1 MFLLIRQLLKF
12 WLVLMLAAVAA
23 YLLIFNQER
32 IYINLPGIGEF
43 RVIAAL
49 AFLISFAVGAT
60 TVTFYFGADVLRKT
74 WEIKRQNKR
83 IRHLERKLEDFGGA
97 PVEANKRK
105 SWFGKKEPEVLPST
119 KDPSAIR
126 DRDIL

>member
-12 WLVLMLAAVAA
+12 WLVLMLAAVSA

-43 RVIAAL
+43 RIIAAL
-49 AFLISFAVGAT
+49 AFLICFAIGAT
-60 TVTFYFGADVLRKT
+60 TVTFYFGTDVLRKT

-83 IRHLERKLEDFGGA
+83 IRHLERKLEDFGGSTA
-97 PVEANKRK
+97 DTGKRK
-105 SWFGKKEPEVLPST
+105 SWFGKKEPEVLPSAN
-119 KDPSAIR
+119 PSGLH
-126 DRDIL
+126 DRDLL